1 MSGYIVS
8 YIRKRNV
15 VQESF
20 YKAQHSVNSYDI
32 IKKET
37 RFQLNTRILLKN
49 DFNEQETTNHCRF
62 E

>member
-1 MSGYIVS
+1 MSVYIVS

-32 IKKET
+32 IKKK
-37 RFQLNTRILLKN
+37 QA
-49 DFNEQETTNHCRF
+49 FNLTHEYY
-62 E
+62 